1 MGPQQLARYHA
12 RRRSLQDSADMIIN
26 DRLQRLLKKVCLEE
40 QNGFSNGRGAADRSF
55 RISQALNK
63 QREQRLES
71 WMLLVDLVVAFDS
84 VPRGV
89 LWAMLAKIGV
99 PPHLIYVIKC
109 MNVYLKV
116 TFDPNGE
123 PVEVPC
129 TVDVTQGY

>member
-1 MGPQQLARYHA
+1 
-12 RRRSLQDSADMIIN
+12 MIIN

-99 PPHLIYVIKC
+99 PPHLIYVTKR
-109 MNVYLKV
+109 MNVDLEA
-116 TFDPNGE
+116 TFDLNGE

-129 TVDVTQGY
+129 TVGVKKGFPLSPTLFVYVVRACVESL